1 MKEPPWYP
9 CRSTFSSP
17 ELFSSDRKYGPSLGL
32 NLRLIWSSRGERSVD
47 WDTICG
53 KLSSLQCYILL
64 FYQQV
69 DVLLMLHVW
78 MQIGL
83 GWFLDLVVWVV
94 VNCSNMVACEY
105 CAECWLFSCDHWVRR
120 EEYWLKLLQC
130 YYLCLLLLPASNQA
144 CCKHPRVMTTDD
156 HKYQG
161 RDGVQVCRPALS
173 MLMMCIYL
181 IYKLI

>member
-1 MKEPPWYP
+1 MYFVLIAYDIQWKNLHGTYP

-17 ELFSSDRKYGPSLGL
+17 ELFSSNRKYGPSLGL
-32 NLRLIWSSRGERSVD
+32 NLRLIWSSREESSVD

-64 FYQQV
+64 FCQQV

-105 CAECWLFSCDHWVRR
+105 CAECRLFSCDHWVRR
-120 EEYWLKLLQC
+120 EEYWLKLTPPVL
-130 YYLCLLLLPASNQA
+130 LSLPPPSASFKSCLLQAS
-144 CCKHPRVMTTDD
+144 TSSD
-156 HKYQG
+156 H
-161 RDGVQVCRPALS
+161 RRL
-173 MLMMCIYL
+173 
-181 IYKLI
+181 